1 MLGMIENPGTHEASM
16 SADDGG
22 DAATL
27 NDRLGYTLV
36 KTALRVRQRYV
47 QSLSEAGLLPN
58 EHALLSTLHG
68 RGPCHQKELAARV
81 VLDPGD
87 IIAYLDNLERGGN
100 IVKAR
105 DPKDRRRQIISL
117 TDVGRELLRHAD
129 TALDATESEL
139 FSCFDDE
146 ERTRFTTSLGR
157 LFRHLNARDLN
168 DATREDAGGLA

>member
-1 MLGMIENPGTHEASM
+1 MLDMIDNPGPEASM
-16 SADDGG
+16 NPDDGG
-22 DAATL
+22 DTPTP
-27 NDRLGYTLV
+27 NDRIGYTLV

-47 QSLSEAGLLPN
+47 ESLSEVGLLPN

-87 IIAYLDNLERGGN
+87 IIAYLDSLERGGN
-100 IVKAR
+100 IVKER

-117 TDVGRELLRHAD
+117 TDEGRELLRRAD
-129 TALDATESEL
+129 DTLDVAESDL

-146 ERTRFTTSLGR
+146 QREWFVASLGR
-157 LFRHLNARDLN
+157 LFRHLNGRGLDE
-168 DATREDAGGLA
+168 ATRGDSGGLA